1 MKGQI
6 LGAEIDRHFNL
17 PFIRKTD
24 SGHLLVT
31 MCEGPWDLGFTD
43 PLSAIDLRFKNG
55 YHFIR
60 TVLKDLTFGTTRASS
75 ILVDLI
81 LPLIKEF
88 ILQTDVSKINSKVEV
103 PLPLGIDLETSVLNL
118 RFQETIHDVFH
129 PEMTGV
135 YIVPWFI

>member
-24 SGHLLVT
+24 SGHLSAT
-31 MCEGPWDLGFTD
+31 MCEGPWDLGFMD

-55 YHFIR
+55 YLFIR
-60 TVLKDLTFGTTRASS
+60 IVLNDLTFGTTRAS

-88 ILQTDVSKINSKVEV
+88 ILQTDVSKINSRVEV
-103 PLPLGIDLETSVLNL
+103 PPPLGIDLETSVPSL
-118 RFQETIHDVFH
+118 QETIRGVLP
-129 PEMTGV
+129 PEMTGA
-135 YIVPWFI
+135 Y

>member
-24 SGHLLVT
+24 SGTPLAT
-31 MCEGPWDLGFTD
+31 MCEGPWDLDFMD

-60 TVLKDLTFGTTRASS
+60 IVLNDLTFGTMKPS
-75 ILVDLI
+75 ILVDLV
-81 LPLIKEF
+81 LLLIKEF

-103 PLPLGIDLETSVLNL
+103 PLPLGIDLETSVLSL
-118 RFQETIHDVFH
+118 RFQETIHVVFP
-129 PEMTGV
+129 PEMTGA
-135 YIVPWFI
+135 Y

>member
-24 SGHLLVT
+24 SGHPLVT
-31 MCEGPWDLGFTD
+31 MCEGPWDRGFTD

-55 YHFIR
+55 YLFIR
-60 TVLKDLTFGTTRASS
+60 IVLNDLTFGTTRAS

-88 ILQTDVSKINSKVEV
+88 ILQTDVSKINSRVEV
-103 PLPLGIDLETSVLNL
+103 PPPLGIDLETSVPSL
-118 RFQETIHDVFH
+118 QETIRGVLP
-129 PEMTGV
+129 PEMTGA
-135 YIVPWFI
+135 Y